1 VIKLRTSMIGL
12 ALGASLS
19 LGACST
25 LDTGYDQIGAGVD
38 HVMSP
43 AARAEAHTETAQFLS
58 DLPAPRQK
66 LAVAVY
72 GFDDQTGQFKPAD
85 SGQTLS
91 KAVTQGATSVLLKAL
106 QEAGDRRWFTIIER
120 ENLDNLLKERQI
132 IKEMH
137 RQYLG
142 DDAVD
147 PDTLPPM
154 LFAGILLEGGVI
166 GYDSNTLTGGIGA
179 RFLGIGGAT
188 EYREDKVTVYL
199 RAVSVKTGE
208 VITSVVSTKK
218 IASIGLSANAFRY
231 VSFKELLEFDSGV
244 TSNEPDL
251 LALRQ
256 AIEKAVELLILDG
269 AEIGAWEFADAAQSA
284 SLLERYRLEKN
295 GEIPADALESLA
307 DAPETRV
314 ADASSSRPVARASRN
329 KMRVRGRR

>member
-1 VIKLRTSMIGL
+1 MAVRKSLMGL
-12 ALGASLS
+12 AIGAMLS
-19 LGACST
+19 LGACTT
-25 LDTGYDQIGAGVD
+25 LDAGYGQLEAGVD

-43 AARAEAHTETAQFLS
+43 AARAEQQTDTARTLRE
-58 DLPAPRQK
+58 LPGPRQK

-72 GFDDQTGQFKPAD
+72 GFEDQTGQFKPTD
-85 SGQTLS
+85 TGQTLS

-106 QEAGDRRWFTIIER
+106 QDAGDRTWFTIIER

-137 RQYLG
+137 RQYMG
-142 DDAVD
+142 GEEAD
-147 PDTLPPM
+147 PVALPPM
-154 LFAGILLEGGVI
+154 LFAGVLLEGGII

-269 AEIGAWEFADAAQSA
+269 AELGAWEFADAEQSA
-284 SLLERYRLEKN
+284 ALLERYRLERE
-295 GEIPADALESLA
+295 GEIPAEALRALA
-307 DAPETRV
+307 ETPAAKV
-314 ADASSSRPVARASRN
+314 KTETDPRPVTLAARG
-329 KMRVRGRR
+329 KPGLPGRH

>member
-1 VIKLRTSMIGL
+1 MMVFRKPLRALVLGGTL
-12 ALGASLS
+12 A

-25 LDTGYDQIGAGVD
+25 VDSGYDHLASGVD
-38 HVMSP
+38 HVLSP
-43 AARAEAHTETAQFLS
+43 AARAERATETAEALRS
-58 DLPAPRQK
+58 LPAPRQK

-72 GFDDQTGQFKPAD
+72 GFEDQTGQFKPTD

-132 IKEMH
+132 INEMH

-142 DDAVD
+142 ETSAD
-147 PDTLPPM
+147 PATLPPM
-154 LFAGILLEGGVI
+154 MFAGVLLEGGII

-218 IASIGLSANAFRY
+218 IASVGLSANAFRY

-269 AEIGAWEFADAAQSA
+269 AEVGAWEFADAEEAATRLS
-284 SLLERYRLEKN
+284 RYRQEQA
-295 GEIPADALESLA
+295 GDIPMDALAELT
-307 DAPETRV
+307 DAPVRT
-314 ADASSSRPVARASRN
+314 ANKPRASQSQTVAARG
-329 KMRVRGRR
+329 KPGLPGRR